1 MEEKNIPNLIDY
13 DSAVK
18 IFDAGKTIYFLKNH
32 CKIDYQVEVP
42 FFDVKT
48 ALSDKLYE
56 STSILSPSFKSWLSH
71 VSNNLS
77 IYLVEVLFNKFD
89 LKKHFYAIK
98 MFYLAGKGDFIQAL
112 IDSLKDELSKPKHQI
127 A

>member
-1 MEEKNIPNLIDY
+1 MIDY

-32 CKIDYQVEVP
+32 CKIDYQLDVP

-56 STSILSPSFKSWLSH
+56 STSILSPSFKSWLFN
-71 VSNNLS
+71 VSKTVNS
-77 IYLVEVLFNKFD
+77 FLVEILFNKFD
-89 LKKHFYAIK
+89 LKRHFHAIK

-112 IDSLKDELSKPKHQI
+112 IDSLKD
-127 A
+127 

>member
-1 MEEKNIPNLIDY
+1 MEDKNIPNLIDY

-18 IFDAGKTIYFLKNH
+18 IFNAGKAIYFLKKH
-32 CKIDYQVEVP
+32 CKIDYQLEIP

-56 STSILSPSFKSWLSH
+56 STSILSPNFKSWLTN
-71 VSNNLS
+71 VSITLS
-77 IYLVEVLFNKFD
+77 NYLVEVLFNKFD

-112 IDSLKDELSKPKHQI
+112 IDSLKD
-127 A
+127 

>member
-1 MEEKNIPNLIDY
+1 MDY
-13 DSAVK
+13 ESAVQ
-18 IFDAGKTIYFLKNH
+18 IFNAGKTIYFLKNH
-32 CKIDYQVEVP
+32 CKIDYVLEVP

-48 ALSDKLYE
+48 AISDKLYE
-56 STSILSPSFKSWLSH
+56 STTILSASFKSWLFS
-71 VSNNLS
+71 VFTTSSN
-77 IYLVEVLFNKFD
+77 YLVEVMLKKFD
-89 LKKHFYAIK
+89 LKRHFYAMK